1 MDAPR
6 TRTRKLTDALLS
18 AAFVAAVCA
27 PIADLFVRPD
37 ELRSTRVEFRDPA
50 PRPTLE
56 PTLKS
61 ALHFPASLDAYW
73 QDTFGLRDKLIGA
86 HNAIK
91 LLGFGVTPSTEIV
104 WGKNDWLY
112 HAGYRALECDMG
124 IHPFSAN
131 ELDAWKRML
140 DARRA
145 WLAQRGIQYLLVW
158 VPAKSLVYP
167 ENLPNGWV
175 KSGPSRMEQ
184 LIAKLG
190 PEWAP
195 DLLDLLPC
203 QIAEK
208 RFDRPELGD
217 WTWFPLGTHWSAR
230 GAYAG
235 YLEICAELARRFPGV
250 EARPRDAVHFVLDE
264 GSHGDSWAGRLYLEE
279 ELPQANWTLHPVG
292 EWRAERRGRFR
303 NRARTEHF
311 IGQDAEAPRILVFHD
326 SMGPPL
332 RHLLAEQSSE
342 YVSLWQFDFDT
353 LRIEEAKP
361 DIVIAVFSDRSLT
374 FVAPRV
380 TAIEAG
386 ETVSSAFA
394 RAGKVLLRYDAASNE
409 PALHGQGEVELLP
422 KDGALGVWTRSAS
435 DALLLPRF
443 DAPEVGRAILHLK
456 LTSARATKLD
466 LLYKTRVDPTFSR
479 KQCYQVEL
487 RSGDNDVYVELG
499 ADGLLGDVLMRP
511 GREPGR
517 FVIRALEI
525 RTDESLAGS

>member
-1 MDAPR
+1 MK
-6 TRTRKLTDALLS
+6 KLTDAVLS

-27 PIADLFVRPD
+27 PLADLFVRPD
-37 ELRSTRVEFRDPA
+37 EVRSTRVEYRDPA
-50 PRPTLE
+50 LRPTLE
-56 PTLKS
+56 LTVKS
-61 ALHFPASLDAYW
+61 VLHFPERWDAFW

-91 LLGFGVTPSTEIV
+91 LLGFGVTPSAEIL
-104 WGKNDWLY
+104 WGKHGWLY
-112 HAGYRALECDMG
+112 HAGHRALECDMG
-124 IHPFSAN
+124 IYPFSES

-145 WLAQRGIQYLLVW
+145 WLARRGIQYLLVW

-167 ENLPNGWV
+167 EHLPSGWA

-195 DLLDLLPC
+195 DLLDLLPG

-235 YLEICAELARRFPGV
+235 YLEICTELARRFPSV
-250 EARPRDAVHFVLDE
+250 KARLRDAVRFALNTA
-264 GSHGDSWAGRLYLEE
+264 SQGDSWAGRLYLEE
-279 ELPQANWTLHPVG
+279 ALPQAHWTLHPVG
-292 EWRAERRGRFR
+292 KWHAERRGMFMG
-303 NRARTEHF
+303 RARTEHF
-311 IGQDAEAPRILVFHD
+311 IGENPEAPRILVFHD

-361 DIVIAVFSDRSLT
+361 DIVIAGFSDRALT
-374 FVAPRV
+374 FVAPHV
-380 TAIEAG
+380 TAIEAE

-394 RAGKVLLRYDAASNE
+394 RAGKVLLRYDAGLNE
-409 PALHGQGEVELLP
+409 PAFHGRGEVELLH
-422 KDGALGVWTRSAS
+422 KDGALGVWTRLAS

-456 LTSARATKLD
+456 VTSARAAKLD

-487 RSGDNDVYVELG
+487 RAGDNDVYVEFA
-499 ADGLLGDVLMRP
+499 ADGLLGDMLMRP

-517 FVIRALEI
+517 FVIHALEI
-525 RTDESLAGS
+525 RADQSLAGS